1 MMPFLPA
8 LQSGSDTLEALGLL
22 AIAIGL
28 AGIAILIL
36 FWKKKI

>member
-1 MMPFLPA
+1 MTFFLSA
-8 LQSGSDTLEALGLL
+8 LQSGSDSLGAFELL

-28 AGIAILIL
+28 AGLAILVL